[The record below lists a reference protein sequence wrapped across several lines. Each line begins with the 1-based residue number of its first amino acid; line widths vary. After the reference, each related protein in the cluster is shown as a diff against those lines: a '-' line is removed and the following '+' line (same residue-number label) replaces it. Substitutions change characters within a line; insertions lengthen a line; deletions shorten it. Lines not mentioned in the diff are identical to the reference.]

1 MRKME
6 RFFEET
12 LLGQFLGT
20 LGAIALPFLLL
31 IILEVMKYG

>member
-31 IILEVMKYG
+31 IIFEVVR